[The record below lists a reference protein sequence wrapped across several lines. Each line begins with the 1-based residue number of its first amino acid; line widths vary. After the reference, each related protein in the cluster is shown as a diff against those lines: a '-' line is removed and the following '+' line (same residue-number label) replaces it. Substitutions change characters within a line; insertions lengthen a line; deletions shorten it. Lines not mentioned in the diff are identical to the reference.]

1 MRSANAWSMTSA
13 VSGAEAARMA
23 GSLEE
28 RARFPDQIQVN
39 GRLRDVLAPA
49 LGERWLEVGSGSGV
63 LCRLALP
70 CVAPDGRVVG
80 LDKSAELVAAACR
93 LAAGTEPA
101 GDLAFHV
108 GDGAALP
115 YADASF
121 DGAFAARLMLH
132 VADPDAVVVEMAR
145 VVRRPGRVV
154 LMDWDFGTVAVDHPD
169 RDLTCRLLEW
179 RTHHHG
185 GDNWSGR
192 QLAARLVDAGLR
204 QVAVTPVVTVA
215 RDEDA
220 SLTQSLWR
228 AAQAARDAG
237 VITPAEHDAWVGAL
251 KQRLAAGRFLAS
263 IVYFIVCGTRL

>member
-1 MRSANAWSMTSA
+1 VTGEMRSASHHNTWSMTSA

-49 LGERWLEVGSGSGV
+49 PGECWLEVGSGSGV

-70 CVAPDGRVVG
+70 CVAPDGRLVG
-80 LDKSAELVAAACR
+80 LDKSAELVAAACH
-93 LAAGTEPA
+93 L
-101 GDLAFHV
+101 

-115 YADASF
+115 YAEASF

-132 VADPDAVVVEMAR
+132 VANPDAVVVEMAR
-145 VVRRPGRVV
+145 VVRRLGRVV

-192 QLAARLVDAGLR
+192 QLAARLVAAGLR

-215 RDEDA
+215 RDEEA

-237 VITPAEHDAWVGAL
+237 AITPAEHGAWVGAL

-263 IVYFIVCGTRL
+263 IVYFIACGTRM